1 MRGKVTIDFASVLG
15 LIVGPA
21 CILAGQILEGGSLAT
36 LLQRSAALIVIGTT
50 VGACLISF
58 SPTSLKAAATD
69 LHKVI
74 METAPDV
81 FDLID
86 RVVDYSNILHK
97 EGPIGLQKAVKHE
110 TYPLLALALN
120 LHVANINPQSLI
132 SLIERKFAENSRL
145 NNSGAEVFEAAGGY
159 LPTFGIMGAVL
170 GLIHTMTL
178 LNDPTKLGD
187 GIAVAFVA
195 TLYGVGCANLLAY
208 PIAKKIR
215 SRAITEKEI
224 DRIVIAA
231 IKGIQDGQRGL
242 PLRQAL
248 TGGSASQG
256 SGPMRLAPKNAA

>member
-1 MRGKVTIDFASVLG
+1 
-15 LIVGPA
+15 
-21 CILAGQILEGGSLAT
+21 
-36 LLQRSAALIVIGTT
+36 
-50 VGACLISF
+50 
-58 SPTSLKAAATD
+58 
-69 LHKVI
+69 
-74 METAPDV
+74 
-81 FDLID
+81 
-86 RVVDYSNILHK
+86 
-97 EGPIGLQKAVKHE
+97 
-110 TYPLLALALN
+110 
-120 LHVANINPQSLI
+120 
-132 SLIERKFAENSRL
+132 
-145 NNSGAEVFEAAGGY
+145 
-159 LPTFGIMGAVL
+159 MGAVL